1 MLTASLPACPPACCG
16 AQVTILSADWKRL
29 LLRLCLFHA
38 LLMERQQYRALG
50 WRRPY
55 EFTAADVLSSI
66 NQVLSIIHTT
76 PSNAIDECLQVRR
89 GPLARG
95 GGQGCAGARWQCLSS
110 RSAVQK
116 GLPACVCALSQ
127 LHT

>member
-1 MLTASLPACPPACCG
+1 VVAPLKRVAAVHH

-66 NQVLSIIHTT
+66 NQVMSIIHTT
-76 PSNAIDECLQVRR
+76 PSNGIDDCLQVRGGEAQQASCLTAGR
-89 GPLARG
+89 KAGPW
-95 GGQGCAGARWQCLSS
+95 CAGAG
-110 RSAVQK
+110 AA
-116 GLPACVCALSQ
+116 AC
-127 LHT
+127 